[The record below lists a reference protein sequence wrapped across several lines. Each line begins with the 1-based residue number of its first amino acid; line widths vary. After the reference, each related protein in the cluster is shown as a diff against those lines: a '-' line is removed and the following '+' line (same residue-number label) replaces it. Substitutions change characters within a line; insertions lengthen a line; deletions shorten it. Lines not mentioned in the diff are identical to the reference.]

1 MGSPRFAFVVAVGL
15 APLASGCAHGG
26 EALLGAGLVAG
37 AAVAS
42 AALDHPD
49 PDEVIYDRVVVVH
62 DAPPDGPPPPPYPPL
77 GLPAYGPPGSPP
89 PAPVQ
94 TIPPPV
100 EPPLAAFDREH
111 ARALLQEADVPGC
124 RSQGAPHGLLHA
136 AVVFVP
142 SGATSQVA
150 IAAPIGLSAE
160 ALACIGK
167 RVGAVKVAPF
177 VEGDERLVDVT
188 WIVP

>member
-1 MGSPRFAFVVAVGL
+1 MGAPRFAFVLGLVL
-15 APLASGCAHGG
+15 APFASACAHGG
-26 EALLGAGLVAG
+26 GELIGAGLIAG

-49 PDEVIYDRVVVVH
+49 SDDVIYDRIVVVH
-62 DAPPDGPPPPPYPPL
+62 DPPPDGPPPPYPPP
-77 GLPAYGPPGSPP
+77 GLPAYGAPGSPP
-89 PAPVQ
+89 PPPVQ
-94 TIPPPV
+94 TMPPPI
-100 EPPLAAFDREH
+100 EPLLAPFDREH

-150 IAAPIGLSAE
+150 IAAPIGLSAD